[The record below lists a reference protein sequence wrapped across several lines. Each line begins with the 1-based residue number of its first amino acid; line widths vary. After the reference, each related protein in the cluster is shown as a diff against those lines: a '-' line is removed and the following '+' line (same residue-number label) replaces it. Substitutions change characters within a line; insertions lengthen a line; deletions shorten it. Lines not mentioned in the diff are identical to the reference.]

1 MIVNALPARFLAA
14 LVLLCS
20 AVFASGQ
27 ALPLHV
33 QGRIAVNGVPHN
45 TGAFFK
51 FALVTANNVTLWSN
65 DGSSVNGSEPGGV
78 IPLTVSRGLWSV
90 NLGDPAVPGMT
101 QPVAPS
107 IFVNNDAVYL
117 RIWFNDGQRG
127 FQQLNPDQRI
137 AAVGY
142 ALNAQTADA
151 AVTLTGPVPVNLLPD
166 GVILNNATAVNLT
179 GTFSGNGA
187 GLNNVPGALP
197 WQVVTG
203 RAIQAEAQKGYLVTT
218 DGTTVRLPLAPQI
231 GDVFRVSGPNPGGWR
246 VIQNENQT
254 IKGSFSSEIG
264 AAWFPRANAR
274 NWSSISMSADGT
286 RLIAVVR
293 DGTIWTSTD
302 FGVNWVPRAEVVTQR
317 QLGAA
322 ASSAEGGTLIVAST
336 NSYISVSIDSG
347 LVWRDRQLAGLANWS
362 AVASSAAGSNLVATV
377 NGGFI
382 YTSADSGENWI
393 ARNVSRAWQG
403 VASSANGTNLV
414 AVANND
420 YVWTSANAGQ
430 NWTAQGAGGQRLWRA
445 VAANTNVSK
454 IIAVTLGGP
463 VMLSA
468 NGGTSWAA
476 ATALGNGSWSS
487 VASSEDGNILAV
499 TKYGGKIYIST
510 DSGATWT
517 EQETN
522 RNWTSIAMSANGRR
536 LAATVANGNVFVSE
550 PSPIGATSTGVNGY
564 LTGSGYSAVE
574 LQYAGDNVFFPISS
588 AGAIFAH

>member
-1 MIVNALPARFLAA
+1 MIVNALPARLMAA

-20 AVFASGQ
+20 AVFAAGQ

-65 DGSSVNGSEPGGV
+65 DGTSVNGSEPGGV
-78 IPLTVSRGLWSV
+78 VPLQVSRGLWSV

-101 QPVAPS
+101 QPVPPS
-107 IFVNNDAVYL
+107 LFVNNDAVYL

-127 FQQLNPDQRI
+127 VQLLSPDQRI

-151 AVTLTGPVPVNLLPD
+151 AVTLTGPVPLNLLPQ

-203 RAIQAEAQKGYLVTT
+203 RAIQAEAQKGYLVTS
-218 DGTTVRLPLAPQI
+218 DGTTVRLPLAPQV
-231 GDVFRVSGPNPGGWR
+231 GDVFRVSGPNAGGWR
-246 VIQNENQT
+246 VIQNENQS
-254 IKGSFSSEIG
+254 IKGSFTSEVG
-264 AAWFPRANAR
+264 AVWFPRANAR

-286 RLIAVVR
+286 RLLAVVS
-293 DGTIWTSTD
+293 GGSIWQSTD
-302 FGVNWVPRAEVVTQR
+302 FGVNWIPRAEVGQYPY
-317 QLGAA
+317 GAT
-322 ASSAEGGTLIVAST
+322 ASSADGGTLVVAST
-336 NSYISVSIDSG
+336 NRYVTVSVDSG
-347 LVWRDRQLAGLANWS
+347 LSWGEKVAAGQANWS
-362 AVASSAAGSNLVATV
+362 AVASSQAGSNLVATA
-377 NGGFI
+377 NGGVI
-382 YTSADSGENWI
+382 YTSADSGANWVPR
-393 ARNVSRAWQG
+393 ASSRPWQG

-414 AVANND
+414 AVAAND
-420 YVWTSANAGQ
+420 FIWASGNAGQ
-430 NWTAQGAGGQRLWRA
+430 TWGAFAAAGQRAWRA
-445 VAANTNVSK
+445 VAVNTNTSK

-468 NGGTSWAA
+468 NSGAAWVA
-476 ATALGNGSWSS
+476 ATALGNGAWSS
-487 VASSEDGNILAV
+487 VASSEDGSILAV
-499 TKYGGKIYIST
+499 TKYGGKIYVST

-522 RNWTSIAMSANGRR
+522 RNWTSIALSANGRR
-536 LAATVANGNVFVSE
+536 LAATVANGNIFVSE
-550 PSPIGATSTGVNGY
+550 PSLIGTTTTGVNGY
-564 LTGSGYSAVE
+564 LTGSNYSAVE
-574 LQYAGDNVFFPISS
+574 LQYAGDNLFFPISS
-588 AGAIFAH
+588 AGTIFAH